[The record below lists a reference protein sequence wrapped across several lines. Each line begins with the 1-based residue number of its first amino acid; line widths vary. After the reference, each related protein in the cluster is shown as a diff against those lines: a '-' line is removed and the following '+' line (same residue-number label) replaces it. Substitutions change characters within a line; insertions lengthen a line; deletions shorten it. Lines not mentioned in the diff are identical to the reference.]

1 MGADVASIPEE
12 EVLTMAEDSR
22 VVAATTMAVV
32 SMRRGVVQVMEEV
45 EEDMGLQGVVAVTSQ
60 FLKQRKNE
68 FPYFQNLEVTK
79 TLFNFHVL
87 HNMDA

>member
-68 FPYFQNLEVTK
+68 FPYF
-79 TLFNFHVL
+79 
-87 HNMDA
+87 

>member
-32 SMRRGVVQVMEEV
+32 SRRRGVV
-45 EEDMGLQGVVAVTSQ
+45 
-60 FLKQRKNE
+60 
-68 FPYFQNLEVTK
+68 
-79 TLFNFHVL
+79 
-87 HNMDA
+87 